1 MNYAKLEAAVSRWV
15 DRLDT
20 STLIDIVYEQ
30 TLTYYLD
37 SADKEEVEDFIEAYG
52 EE

>member
-1 MNYAKLEAAVSRWV
+1 MEQTKLEAAVSRWV
-15 DRLDT
+15 DSLDMNT
-20 STLIDIVYEQ
+20 IVGIVYEQ

-37 SADKEEVEDFIEAYG
+37 NADKEEVEDFIEAYG